1 MAKFTF
7 PSLETERLVLRLL
20 TLKDGPAVFR
30 HFADEEVT
38 RFMDIAPCKDLQEAE
53 EIIRF
58 HLEDSGCRWGL
69 FDKKNGELVGTS
81 GYHCWVTKPERRAEI
96 GFDLSKSYWGLGY
109 MTEAL
114 KPILAYGFG
123 PMNLERIEATVEPG
137 NARSRR
143 LLEKLGFQAGGELV
157 EGLIYYDLKP

>member
-1 MAKFTF
+1 
-7 PSLETERLVLRLL
+7 
-20 TLKDGPAVFR
+20 
-30 HFADEEVT
+30 
-38 RFMDIAPCKDLQEAE
+38 MDIAPCKDLSEAE

-69 FDKKNGELVGTS
+69 FDKRSGELVGTS
-81 GYHCWVTKPERRAEI
+81 GYHCWVTEPERRAEI
-96 GFDLSKSYWGLGY
+96 GFDLSKAYWGFGY

-114 KPILAYGFG
+114 KPVLAYGFG

-143 LLEKLGFQAGGELV
+143 LLEKLGFQAGEELV
-157 EGLIYYDLKP
+157 EGLIYYELKP